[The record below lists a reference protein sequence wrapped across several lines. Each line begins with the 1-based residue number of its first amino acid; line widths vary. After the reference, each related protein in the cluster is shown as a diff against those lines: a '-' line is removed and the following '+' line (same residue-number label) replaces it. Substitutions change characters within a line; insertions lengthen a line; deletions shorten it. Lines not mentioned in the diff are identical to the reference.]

1 MRIYVRSKGVSPE
14 DASQEAIE
22 RRVRFAVDRFEPR
35 ILEVVVQLADVNG
48 PRGGVDKACVIVA
61 SLSQGGHVEVRGR
74 SRRNAIAAVHNAAK
88 RLSLRLAEAFT
99 PNRPRVSIRFPGNPA
114 A

>member
-1 MRIYVRSKGVSPE
+1 MRIFVRSKGLPPE
-14 DASQEAIE
+14 EVFREAIE

-35 ILEVVVQLADVNG
+35 ILEVAVQLADVNG

-61 SLSQGGHVEVRGR
+61 SLTHGGQVEVRGR

-88 RLSLRLAEAFT
+88 RLSLRLADAFT
-99 PNRPRVSIRFPGNPA
+99 PNRPRVSIRFNGPPA